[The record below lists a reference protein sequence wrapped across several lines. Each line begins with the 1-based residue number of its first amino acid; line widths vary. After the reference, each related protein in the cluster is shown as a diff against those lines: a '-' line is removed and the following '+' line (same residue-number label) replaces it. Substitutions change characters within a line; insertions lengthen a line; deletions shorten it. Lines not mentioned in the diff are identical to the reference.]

1 MGAVGAEALLPIALG
16 ALPGFLG
23 SAGPDRAGSSR
34 LAGVD
39 VSGGTALLARVPA
52 DPRGAVSAA
61 EVEGVGRKPC
71 DASQQLQKPPPA
83 PHVLYH
89 QGSRVVP

>member
-1 MGAVGAEALLPIALG
+1 MGAVGAEELLPIALG
-16 ALPGFLG
+16 ALPGLLG
-23 SAGPDRAGSSR
+23 SAGPDCAGSGR

-39 VSGGTALLARVPA
+39 VSGATALLAQVPA
-52 DPRGAVSAA
+52 DPRGAVSTE
-61 EVEGVGRKPC
+61 EVEGVNRKPC
-71 DASQQLQKPPPA
+71 DVSRKPSPA